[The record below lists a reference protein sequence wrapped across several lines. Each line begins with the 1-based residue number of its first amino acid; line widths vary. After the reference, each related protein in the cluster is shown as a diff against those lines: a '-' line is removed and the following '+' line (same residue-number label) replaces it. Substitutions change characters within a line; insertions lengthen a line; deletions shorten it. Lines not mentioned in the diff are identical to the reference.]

1 MADSLRERFRATF
14 RVTEV
19 DLMHTSRG
27 ARLWRRIWASRY
39 LYLMFLPV
47 FLYYVIFRYGPMLGL
62 SIAFKDYNAFLGFD
76 RSPWVGIKYFKQ
88 FFNSIYL
95 WRLLRNTLLINL
107 YDLVFNFPAAI
118 ILALLL
124 NEVQQRRFKK
134 TVQTIT
140 YIPHFISVVV
150 MVGMMMQIFHPM
162 IGLYG
167 KFMKAVTGEM
177 PGDLFASPGAF
188 PHLYVWSGV
197 WQNFG
202 YNSIIYI
209 AALTN
214 VPTEL
219 HEAAEVDGA
228 SRFQRVLHID
238 FPALLPT
245 ITIMLIL
252 RSGSIMSVGFQ
263 KVYLMQTSLNLS
275 RSEIISTYVY
285 KVGLEDGDYS
295 FSTAVGLFNSVVN
308 FILIVSVNAITRRL
322 SETSLW

>member
-1 MADSLRERFRATF
+1 
-14 RVTEV
+14 
-19 DLMHTSRG
+19 MHTSRG

-140 YIPHFISVVV
+140 YMPYFISSVVLAS
-150 MVGMMMQIFHPM
+150 MVVQFLSPSSGIVNNLIAAMGGERQYFMTQPESFRTIYTIMNLWKN
-162 IGLYG
+162 IG
-167 KFMKAVTGEM
+167 
-177 PGDLFASPGAF
+177 
-188 PHLYVWSGV
+188 W
-197 WQNFG
+197 
-202 YNSIIYI
+202 NSIIFL
-209 AALTN
+209 AAISGINGDLS
-214 VPTEL
+214 
-219 HEAAEVDGA
+219 EACRVDGGGHLRQTWHITLPGIA
-228 SRFQRVLHID
+228 GTIVVLLIMRLGHVLDAGYETI
-238 FPALLPT
+238 LL
-245 ITIMLIL
+245 LQN
-252 RSGSIMSVGFQ
+252 SANQ
-263 KVYLMQTSLNLS
+263 ETSDV
-275 RSEIISTYVY
+275 IGTYVY
-285 KVGLEDGDYS
+285 RRGLKGGEYS
-295 FSTAVGLFNSVVN
+295 YATAVGMFQSVIGFAMVIFAN
-308 FILIVSVNAITRRL
+308 WLSRRY
-322 SETSLW
+322 SDTSLW

>member
-1 MADSLRERFRATF
+1 
-14 RVTEV
+14 
-19 DLMHTSRG
+19 MHTSRG

-140 YIPHFISVVV
+140 YMPYFISSVVLAS
-150 MVGMMMQIFHPM
+150 MVVQFLSPSSGIVNNLIAAMGGERQYFMTQPESFRTIYTIMNLWKN
-162 IGLYG
+162 IG
-167 KFMKAVTGEM
+167 
-177 PGDLFASPGAF
+177 
-188 PHLYVWSGV
+188 W
-197 WQNFG
+197 
-202 YNSIIYI
+202 NSIIFL
-209 AALTN
+209 AAISGINGDLY
-214 VPTEL
+214 
-219 HEAAEVDGA
+219 EACRVDGGGHLRQTWHITLPGIA
-228 SRFQRVLHID
+228 GTIVVLLIMRLGHVLDAGYETI
-238 FPALLPT
+238 LL
-245 ITIMLIL
+245 LQN
-252 RSGSIMSVGFQ
+252 SANQ
-263 KVYLMQTSLNLS
+263 ETSDV
-275 RSEIISTYVY
+275 IGTYVY
-285 KVGLEDGDYS
+285 RRGLKGGEYS
-295 FSTAVGLFNSVVN
+295 YATAVGMFQSVIGFAMVIFAN
-308 FILIVSVNAITRRL
+308 WLSRRY
-322 SETSLW
+322 SDTSLW